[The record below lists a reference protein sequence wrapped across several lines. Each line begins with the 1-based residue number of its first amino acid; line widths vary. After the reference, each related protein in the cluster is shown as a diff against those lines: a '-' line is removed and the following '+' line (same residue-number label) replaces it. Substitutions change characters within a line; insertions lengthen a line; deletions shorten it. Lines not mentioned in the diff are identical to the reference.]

1 MRPRS
6 WMKAVGLVAA
16 AAFLTVF
23 IALAGT
29 MAFIYFNTAG
39 GRSWSVPINELSA
52 SLTLEEGRYVFSG
65 ESLLEGDRW
74 AMLLD
79 GSGRVVW
86 SLRKPEDVPE
96 AYSITDAASFTRWY
110 LNDYPVQ
117 CHVRDDG
124 LMVVGAPKGSVW
136 KHDVAFDMDVMLQI
150 PLWFAGMFLVALGC
164 VLGMAFVVLRRWFR
178 QDQQVRDAARSN
190 WINGISHDIRTPL
203 SIVMGY
209 AAQMEL
215 DPALSPERR
224 KQAAVI
230 RHQSQAIRD
239 LVNDLNLTMRL
250 DSEMQ
255 TLRKESIQPEVFLR
269 QTAADFFNSG
279 MAEGFPVDVEL
290 PETALPALEADGFLL
305 KRAVNNLLTNCV
317 RHNTPGC
324 SIRLGVQ
331 AGGGGIVFWVES
343 GNATV
348 GTVKHSSAQQME
360 TDDGIAHGTG
370 LKLVSQIAAAH
381 SGKTKFSKGE
391 VFRCE
396 VWLPEMGR

>member
-6 WMKAVGLVAA
+6 WLKAAGLIAA

-29 MAFIYFNTAG
+29 TAFIYFNTGG
-39 GRSWSVPINELSA
+39 GRSWSVPISELSA
-52 SLTLEEGRYVFSG
+52 SLTQADEEYVFSG
-65 ESLLEGDRW
+65 EALLEENRW
-74 AMLLD
+74 AMLID
-79 GSGRVVW
+79 ESGHVVW
-86 SLRKPEDVPE
+86 SLRKPADIPE
-96 AYSITDAASFTRWY
+96 AYSINDAASFTRWY

-124 LMVVGAPKGSVW
+124 LMVVGSPKGSVW
-136 KHDVAFDMDVMLQI
+136 KHDVSMNIDVMLQI
-150 PLWFAGMFLVALGC
+150 PLWFAGLFLAALGC
-164 VLGMAFVVLRRWFR
+164 VLGMAFLVLRRWFR

-203 SIVMGY
+203 SMVMGY

-230 RHQSQAIRD
+230 RHQSQAIRG

-250 DSEMQ
+250 DCEMQ
-255 TLRKESIQPEVFLR
+255 ALRKEPIQPEAFLR
-269 QTAADFFNSG
+269 QAAADFFNSG

-290 PETALPALEADGFLL
+290 PETPLPVLEADGFLL
-305 KRAVNNLLTNCV
+305 KRALNNLLANCV
-317 RHNTPGC
+317 GHNAPGC
-324 SIRLGVQ
+324 PIRLGIK
-331 AGGGGIVFWVES
+331 AEGGGMVFWVEN
-343 GNATV
+343 GGAAGRPEEPRTV
-348 GTVKHSSAQQME
+348 RQTE
-360 TDDGIAHGTG
+360 TDGGAAHGTG

-381 SGKTKFSKGE
+381 GGEARFSAGST
-391 VFRCE
+391 FRCE
-396 VWLPEMGR
+396 LWLPAGKR